1 MPLQESQNLY
11 TKEPSTELV
20 LTEQEP
26 LIIFNKRSCLWGG
39 LRKVGHAKGP
49 DGQSGRSTNTQA
61 ACRQGASHVRVY
73 SVLEALASTE

>member
-26 LIIFNKRSCLWGG
+26 LIIFNKQSCLWG
-39 LRKVGHAKGP
+39 V
-49 DGQSGRSTNTQA
+49 SGKWDMQKDQMDIVANLLIHEQPAGRVFSHKNLFGFGSTGFN
-61 ACRQGASHVRVY
+61 
-73 SVLEALASTE
+73 